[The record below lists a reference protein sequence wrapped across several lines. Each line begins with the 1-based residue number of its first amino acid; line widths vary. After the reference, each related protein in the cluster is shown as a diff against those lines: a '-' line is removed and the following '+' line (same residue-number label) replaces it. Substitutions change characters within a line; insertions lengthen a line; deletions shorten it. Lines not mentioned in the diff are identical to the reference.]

1 MNINTVLSLL
11 PFGPR
16 RKTRLAPWLPA
27 LLALLLVAGCAS
39 MQKLDFSGMSF
50 SEEPLVGK
58 VIWND
63 LLTEDAA
70 AAERF
75 YSGLFGWTFEDAS
88 GSGDRPYKVA
98 KLHGIYVAGMLSI
111 APRED
116 GQRESRW
123 LPYLSVADVDR
134 SLNAVMATHG
144 SIAGGPSNV
153 SLGRVAALIDPEGA
167 VIGLARSKIGDPDDV
182 TTAPAVGHVVWT
194 ELLSNQPLT
203 AAAFYRQVVGYD
215 VQVLE
220 RPGGN
225 YRLLTHDGKT
235 RAGILTNPAQG
246 WSPVW
251 LTYFGVTDPAASAT
265 LAQNLGGQVL
275 MRPSPEL
282 RDGTIAVVAD
292 PSGALLVLQKMS

>member
-1 MNINTVLSLL
+1 MNMSH
-11 PFGPR
+11 FGSPGPLAH
-16 RKTRLAPWLPA
+16 RLTMRLGPW
-27 LLALLLVAGCAS
+27 LLALLLASCAS
-39 MQKLDFSGMSF
+39 MHKLDLSGMSF
-50 SEEPLVGK
+50 SREPLIGK

-63 LLTEDAA
+63 LLTEDPAT
-70 AAERF
+70 AERF
-75 YSGLFGWTFEDAS
+75 YSGLFGWTFENAS
-88 GSGDRPYKVA
+88 GAGDRAYKVA
-98 KLHGIYVAGMLSI
+98 RLNGTYVAGMLSI
-111 APRED
+111 APRGD
-116 GQRESRW
+116 GQRQSRW

-134 SLNAVMATHG
+134 SLAAVMATHG
-144 SIAGGPSNV
+144 GIAGGPVDV

-167 VIGLARSKIGDPDDV
+167 VIGLARSKIGDPDDA

-194 ELLSNQPLT
+194 ELLSNQALT

-225 YRLLTHDGKT
+225 YRLLTHDGKS

-246 WSPVW
+246 WSPAW
-251 LTYFGVTDPAASAT
+251 LTYFGVTDPSTSAT

-275 MRPSPEL
+275 MRPSPDL

-292 PSGALLVLQKMS
+292 PSGALLVLQKIPPMP